1 MRLSTEENINK
12 FNDTAVDN
20 IQTEPHR
27 GKKMKKKNQIS
38 SVCFGKKEPE
48 EGQNNDWKISK
59 DENGTHRVTRNSMNH
74 KQDKHIYTWNISI
87 IITLLETS
95 DLKCNQR
102 GEKDTVC
109 KQQQT

>member
-12 FNDTAVDN
+12 LNDTAVDN

-27 GKKMKKKNQIS
+27 GKKMKKKIRYQ
-38 SVCFGKKEPE
+38 VCVLGKRSQRKGRIMPE
-48 EGQNNDWKISK
+48 KFQRMKMG
-59 DENGTHRVTRNSMNH
+59 HRVTRNSMNH
-74 KQDKHIYTWNISI
+74 KQDKHIYTRNISI
-87 IITLLETS
+87 LITLLETS

-109 KQQQT
+109 KQQQI

>member
-48 EGQNNDWKISK
+48 EGQNND
-59 DENGTHRVTRNSMNH
+59 
-74 KQDKHIYTWNISI
+74 
-87 IITLLETS
+87 
-95 DLKCNQR
+95 
-102 GEKDTVC
+102 
-109 KQQQT
+109 